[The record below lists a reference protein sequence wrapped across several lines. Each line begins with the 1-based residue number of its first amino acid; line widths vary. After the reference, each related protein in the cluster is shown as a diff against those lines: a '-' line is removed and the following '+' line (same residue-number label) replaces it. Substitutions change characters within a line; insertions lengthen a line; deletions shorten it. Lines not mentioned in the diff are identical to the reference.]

1 MLRLLTFY
9 ISLFALGLVI
19 SSPIRL
25 KAVNGDLGI
34 ELAKT
39 YVVTDG
45 VLAKTQSQLKAKT
58 EQVDLKS
65 IFFLPRNE
73 LLLGFS
79 KKLTFE
85 LYHGHQSFYGSFYPS
100 GPSPPQVKI

>member
-1 MLRLLTFY
+1 MLRLLTYY

-19 SSPIRL
+19 NSPIRL
-25 KAVNGDLGI
+25 KAVNDHLGI
-34 ELAKT
+34 EFVKA

-45 VLAKTQSQLKAKT
+45 VLATTQSQLKAKT

-73 LLLGFS
+73 ILLVFPKTAS
-79 KKLTFE
+79 STF
-85 LYHGHQSFYGSFYPS
+85 YHGHQSFHGSYNSS
-100 GPSPPQVKI
+100 GPSPPQARI